1 MAIPDGDFAC
11 GDAKCS
17 KRAAFNPFAPYPTF
31 ANAALGKLRGAR
43 PSAFADG
50 RMGAAAKPPP
60 AVFGEAE
67 YGAPRVGGIAIYF
80 QEILLSPTVSTK
92 TYASCT
98 PQRHASP

>member
-43 PSAFADG
+43 PSAKADG
-50 RMGAAAKPPP
+50 RMGAAAFCCE
-60 AVFGEAE
+60 FGYCGDTKSRRACEAALDSFKA
-67 YGAPRVGGIAIYF
+67 AP
-80 QEILLSPTVSTK
+80 S
-92 TYASCT
+92 
-98 PQRHASP
+98 

>member
-11 GDAKCS
+11 GAAKYS

-67 YGAPRVGGIAIYF
+67 YGAPRG
-80 QEILLSPTVSTK
+80 
-92 TYASCT
+92 
-98 PQRHASP
+98 

>member
-31 ANAALGKLRGAR
+31 ADAALGKLRGAR

-67 YGAPRVGGIAIYF
+67 YDAPRGCANCAARGNGGVLA
-80 QEILLSPTVSTK
+80 E
-92 TYASCT
+92 CE
-98 PQRHASP
+98 RRRGN